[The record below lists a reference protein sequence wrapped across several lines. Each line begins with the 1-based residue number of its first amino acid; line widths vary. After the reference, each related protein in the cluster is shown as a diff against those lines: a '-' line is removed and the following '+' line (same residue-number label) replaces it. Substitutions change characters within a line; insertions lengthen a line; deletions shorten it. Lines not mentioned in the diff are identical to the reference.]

1 MLLLATLDDTDT
13 ENLDQCDF
21 APFGCL
27 VWIFS
32 QSYSLSPVDIL
43 SLSSPPGAKYDS
55 TSQDF
60 GAIRLHLRIE
70 VKKRKRETRGKR
82 KGVRLGEYPDEAPKW
97 SKVALIEA
105 KRRNGKLIKRFP
117 AETALE
123 KRAENETYKVQER
136 EMRRVR
142 LNWTRDE
149 PLSMR
154 KACDS
159 SSMLLAVEQSPFSAP
174 VAPSLLVRFYSV
186 LDYYERLCLVRT
198 CLPPHFWHPS
208 PPLLAYSQ
216 FSQGRHHTSPQALS
230 RTHSTKASFHSIL
243 RHTSPEQSQI
253 PFNRIPKAPKVRDNF
268 RHTGDGQCPFRR
280 LPQADTRVVKRPS
293 HQKRLAHSSSLAPPF
308 ITHSHVSLSPFE
320 AYAVAKYRFRFH
332 VGIRIPNYT
341 QHMGISGLNLDP
353 YSSSVQP
360 AAVPDFQPPLST
372 ASRPT
377 CTVQRQISFSL
388 LQGRSYDTHEREV
401 QRGKAENPKANQAY
415 GLLVTFAL

>member
-1 MLLLATLDDTDT
+1 MVSSSSD
-13 ENLDQCDF
+13 
-21 APFGCL
+21 
-27 VWIFS
+27 
-32 QSYSLSPVDIL
+32 SPQKL
-43 SLSSPPGAKYDS
+43 HSKNEQKTRLTKYKS
-55 TSQDF
+55 E
-60 GAIRLHLRIE
+60 RCE
-70 VKKRKRETRGKR
+70 
-82 KGVRLGEYPDEAPKW
+82 LG
-97 SKVALIEA
+97 
-105 KRRNGKLIKRFP
+105 G
-117 AETALE
+117 
-123 KRAENETYKVQER
+123 
-136 EMRRVR
+136 RVR

-159 SSMLLAVEQSPFSAP
+159 SSMLLAYPPSRVPSPRARPLVLFSNARSVSQDIGSLAQTCRRSCNSLGAQQSPFSAP

-332 VGIRIPNYT
+332 VGIRIPKYASLNTPDSFHKSSSPSDVLFVSVLPRECHVHLKLVNPCGNGQILQAPLSYT